1 MYMYIKHVLFFII
14 SSMPADNDM
23 KFKHE
28 HMRTC
33 RHDQD
38 KNVSVEHPIA
48 ARHGKRLLAN
58 EMMKVCLVFE
68 FNLF

>member
-1 MYMYIKHVLFFII
+1 
-14 SSMPADNDM
+14 MPADNDM